1 MLNVTY
7 SIVETN
13 GIKMHVA
20 ESGKGPLVIL
30 CHGFPELWYSW
41 RFQLEALS
49 AIGFRV
55 VAPDQRGYG
64 KTDCPLTVEEYD
76 ILKLTGDI
84 VGLVHALGEESAT
97 IVGHDWGAPVA
108 WHCALLRP
116 DIFKALVLMSVP
128 YRTRLWGSTRPT
140 EAMAQMAGELQFYQ
154 LYFQE
159 VGKAESELQ
168 ENVRHTM
175 LKLLYSASGDPPPN
189 KRWSFLF
196 DKSQRFIDTGF
207 VPDVLPS
214 WLTNQD
220 IDFFTHEFENTGFRG
235 GLNWYR
241 NADRNWELTSFLI
254 GAKIQLPTLFIAGEL
269 DAVITMSRRAFDN
282 LEISVPGLKTKV
294 LIPGA
299 GHWVQQEKPTEVN
312 RLLIEFLTEV
322 SRKRK

>member
-7 SIVETN
+7 RIVETN

-41 RFQLEALS
+41 RFQLEAIP
-49 AIGFRV
+49 AMGFRV

-64 KTDCPLTVEEYD
+64 KTDNPLAVEEYN
-76 ILKLTGDI
+76 IMKLTGDI
-84 VGLVHALGEESAT
+84 VGLVHALGEESAI

-116 DIFKALVLMSVP
+116 DIFKVLVLMSVP

-140 EAMAQMAGELQFYQ
+140 EAMAQMAGERQFYQ

-159 VGKAESELQ
+159 VGKAERELQ
-168 ENVRHTM
+168 ENVRNTM
-175 LKLLYSASGDPPPN
+175 LKLLYSASGDPPPD
-189 KRWSFLF
+189 KRWRFLF

-207 VPDVLPS
+207 LPDTLPS

-220 IDFFTHEFENTGFRG
+220 IDYFTREFEKTGFRG

-254 GAKIQLPTLFIAGEL
+254 GAKIEQPTLFIAGEL
-269 DAVITMSRRAFDN
+269 DAVIAMSQRAFDN
-282 LEISVPGLKTKV
+282 LEISVPGLKKKV

-299 GHWVQQEKPTEVN
+299 GHWVQQERPTEVN
-312 RLLIEFLTEV
+312 RLLMEFLTEV
-322 SRKRK
+322 SWKRK